1 MEKALLI
8 KVISGQESPAETESS
23 LSEMKGL
30 IDTAGG
36 TVSAVEIV
44 RQKEI
49 TPSYFIGSGKASELA
64 EKYRETVDLAVI
76 DANLKPVQVRNL
88 EKLLET
94 RVVDRTQLILDI
106 FASRAH
112 TAEGKLQVEYAQLNY
127 LLPRLTGRG
136 VSMSR
141 LGGGIGTRGPGETK
155 LEVDTRRIKTRIQK
169 IKADLAAVKRNRD
182 YQRAR
187 RKAIPVPQAAL
198 VGYTNVGKTMFLNMM
213 TGAGKLSEDKLF
225 ATLDPKIK
233 SYILPSGYKMLFS
246 DTVGFIKNLP
256 PQLVSAFS
264 ATLEEVRDADIIIH
278 MMDAS
283 DPEVASRRETVYGIL
298 ESIGALEGKK
308 IIEVF
313 NKVDLIVEERR
324 RVIIPRLPGIYISA
338 KTGEGLHLLLAE
350 LEAAVEAD
358 FTEAD
363 IVVPYEKS
371 ALLELFYGE
380 GIVLERKDTAKGIK
394 ARVKCAKKTLEKY
407 EKMKAVK

>member
-313 NKVDLIVEERR
+313 N
-324 RVIIPRLPGIYISA
+324 
-338 KTGEGLHLLLAE
+338 
-350 LEAAVEAD
+350 
-358 FTEAD
+358 
-363 IVVPYEKS
+363 
-371 ALLELFYGE
+371 
-380 GIVLERKDTAKGIK
+380 
-394 ARVKCAKKTLEKY
+394 
-407 EKMKAVK
+407 